1 MRRVC
6 NAAQGGRWSSVAG
19 SVRSPALAAHSG
31 RISVD
36 TLVHTELFIDLDGDG
51 SATAKR
57 LPNIKRL
64 LGVKN

>member
-6 NAAQGGRWSSVAG
+6 NAAQGGSSVAG

-36 TLVHTELFIDLDGDG
+36 TLVHAELFIDLDGD
-51 SATAKR
+51 STMNLEPVPELTMADRRVTR
-57 LPNIKRL
+57 
-64 LGVKN
+64 